1 MENVSEVK
9 KPKSPKKSASSIRVR
24 PDTRKKLILELSKA
38 NKKDFGRRIKPDD
51 LISLGLSLIEPEHI
65 KGLQEKS
72 LSNADRLD
80 RDYRLYVQKNG
91 PISKDEYLGLL
102 LSPNAAKSETQNAA
116 FSEGKSV

>member
-1 MENVSEVK
+1 M
-9 KPKSPKKSASSIRVR
+9 KPE
-24 PDTRKKLILELSKA
+24 TRKKLILELTKA

-51 LISLGLSLIEPEHI
+51 LLSVALSLIEAHHI
-65 KGLQEKS
+65 KELQEKS

-80 RDYRLYVQKNG
+80 RDYRSYVQKNG

-102 LSPNAAKSETQNAA
+102 LSPTSAKSDSQNVA